1 MSKHQYLISKYHW
14 NSRENFLELSADS
27 TFSFLSI
34 GSKTKTRNWWK
45 TFYNR
50 FIANYTSLTSTRG
63 FESCFST
70 HAFFLVWLGSVF
82 LLKKE
87 VTTPI
92 FHFKKF
98 LITKKQKLNETKD
111 FLLDINIDSKCLNIG
126 I

>member
-1 MSKHQYLISKYHW
+1 MSKHQYLISRYHW
-14 NSRENFLELSADS
+14 KSWENFIELSADS
-27 TFSFLSI
+27 AFSFLSI
-34 GSKTKTRNWWK
+34 GSKTKTRNWQK

-63 FESCFST
+63 LESCFST
-70 HAFFLVWLGSVF
+70 HALFLVWLGSVF

-92 FHFKKF
+92 FHFKKVF
-98 LITKKQKLNETKD
+98 ITKKQKLNQRKD
-111 FLLDINIDSKCLNIG
+111 FLLDINIDSKCLNIS